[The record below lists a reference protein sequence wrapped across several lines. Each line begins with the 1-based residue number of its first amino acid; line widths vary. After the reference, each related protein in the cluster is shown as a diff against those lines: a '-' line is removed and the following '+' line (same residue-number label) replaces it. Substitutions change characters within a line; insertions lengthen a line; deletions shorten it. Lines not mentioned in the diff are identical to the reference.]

1 MTKRG
6 EFNADEWS
14 TVVQAPALAAAQV
27 MTAER
32 GGTLREAASLARTYK
47 EARAEHGSELVEAVV
62 SESPRIEPAE
72 VRSPDALAEHT
83 RQQLHAATDIV
94 RRHATPEEL
103 DDYRRF
109 ILSVAR
115 AVARAHKEGGFLGIG
130 GKEISDKEQA
140 AIDAIID
147 ALDDPAP

>member
-1 MTKRG
+1 VSEAPRIDRA
-6 EFNADEWS
+6 EVHSPDELARHADE
-14 TVVQAPALAAAQV
+14 Q
-27 MTAER
+27 
-32 GGTLREAASLARTYK
+32 LR
-47 EARAEHGSELVEAVV
+47 
-62 SESPRIEPAE
+62 
-72 VRSPDALAEHT
+72 
-83 RQQLHAATDIV
+83 AATEIV
-94 RRHATPEEL
+94 RTHAGPEEL

-147 ALDDPAP
+147 SLDDPAP